1 MKDVDAL
8 LAACVVILVYGTC
21 VLTQWHLAAAQA

>member
-8 LAACVVILVYGTC
+8 LAAACMVLVYGNC
-21 VLTQWHLAAAQA
+21 VLTQWLLAAAQA